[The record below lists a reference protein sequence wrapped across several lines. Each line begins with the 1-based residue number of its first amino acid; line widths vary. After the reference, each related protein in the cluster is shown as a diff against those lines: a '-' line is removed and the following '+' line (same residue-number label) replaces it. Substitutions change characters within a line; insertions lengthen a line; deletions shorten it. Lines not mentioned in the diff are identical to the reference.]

1 MAIRIVTD
9 SSADLPPQLAQG
21 AKVAVIPCNIIF
33 DDVSYKDGVDISSDE
48 FYQRLV
54 SSRRL
59 PTTAQPSA
67 ADFETVYRTLL
78 DQGHQI
84 VSIHL
89 SSKLSGTLNS
99 AMQARGAIGDS
110 APIAIIDSQL
120 ASVALGLV
128 VLQAAQVA
136 ETASSYQEVGDGV
149 RLDLPR
155 AHAFF
160 LLDTL
165 EYLQKG
171 GRIGKARAFVGSLLS
186 IRPILKLQDGEAHPV
201 ERLRNRERAVAR
213 MVELARELAP
223 VRQIAVVYST
233 EMDQAEALRHRL
245 GGLMPEEQIVMARFG
260 PALGT
265 YLGPGALGVSLIRSQ

>member
-33 DDVSYKDGVDISSDE
+33 DDVSYKDGVDISSDA

-54 SSRRL
+54 SSSRL
-59 PTTAQPSA
+59 PSTAQPSA

-120 ASVALGLV
+120 ASIALGLV

-149 RLDLPR
+149 RLDLPK

>member
-33 DDVSYKDGVDISSDE
+33 DDVSYKDGVDISSDA

-54 SSRRL
+54 SSSRL
-59 PTTAQPSA
+59 PSTAQPSA

-120 ASVALGLV
+120 ASIALGLV